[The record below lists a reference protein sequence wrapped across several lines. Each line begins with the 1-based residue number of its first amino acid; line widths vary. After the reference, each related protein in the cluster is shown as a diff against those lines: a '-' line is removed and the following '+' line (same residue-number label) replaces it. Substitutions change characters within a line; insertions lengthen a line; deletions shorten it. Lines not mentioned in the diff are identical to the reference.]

1 MKRDRAYFTDILLS
15 ARSIMELTGDRPFE
29 DFFSDTVAFSAV
41 LYRFIIMGEA
51 TKRISMESKAAHPEV
66 DWRGMAGQRDVVVHQ
81 YDGIDEYELW
91 TTIQTNVPIV
101 VRQMEQILENWP
113 ED

>member
-66 DWRGMAGQRDVVVHQ
+66 AITEVFVARPAMRRRRIG
-81 YDGIDEYELW
+81 
-91 TTIQTNVPIV
+91 
-101 VRQMEQILENWP
+101 LEFQVIA
-113 ED
+113 EDAI